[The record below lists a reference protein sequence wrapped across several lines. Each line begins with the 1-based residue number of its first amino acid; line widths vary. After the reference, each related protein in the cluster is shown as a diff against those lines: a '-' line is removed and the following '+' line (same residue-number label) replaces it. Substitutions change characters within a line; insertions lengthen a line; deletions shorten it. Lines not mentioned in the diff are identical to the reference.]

1 MKYNVLIVGAGQ
13 LGSRYLQGLVG
24 VGNKL
29 DIYITDPNE
38 TALNIAVERWKDVG
52 GDLSNHSLNKSINF
66 HEIPK
71 SIDLVICATTANVRA
86 GVVKEVLEH
95 SRVKYWILEK
105 VLAQSVSDVNSIV
118 SHIERDG
125 GIAWVNT
132 PRRVMNWYKDI
143 KSALSESTFNVSI
156 SGGDWGMAC
165 NAIHYIDMFAWWS
178 NDTIVD
184 IDISSLEPDWFRA
197 KRDGFW
203 EVAGVIKIVSARG
216 NTMILECNR
225 NYAKTIINLSQG
237 LTSWIIDESLCC
249 ATRNDGFK
257 ISGIVP
263 LQSEI
268 TGTLVESI
276 IQEGVC
282 GLPDLKESAS
292 IHSLF
297 LGSLTHHWHKH
308 SKNSR
313 SLLQIT

>member
-143 KSALSESTFNVSI
+143 KSALSESTAF
-156 SGGDWGMAC
+156 
-165 NAIHYIDMFAWWS
+165 
-178 NDTIVD
+178 DTWCVTG
-184 IDISSLEPDWFRA
+184 EA
-197 KRDGFW
+197 
-203 EVAGVIKIVSARG
+203 
-216 NTMILECNR
+216 
-225 NYAKTIINLSQG
+225 
-237 LTSWIIDESLCC
+237 LTSGATTES
-249 ATRNDGFK
+249 
-257 ISGIVP
+257 
-263 LQSEI
+263 
-268 TGTLVESI
+268 
-276 IQEGVC
+276 
-282 GLPDLKESAS
+282 
-292 IHSLF
+292 
-297 LGSLTHHWHKH
+297 
-308 SKNSR
+308 
-313 SLLQIT
+313 